1 MGVSRSE
8 KTQIGNEITIQ
19 LGFREVGKDLLED
32 LPGTGRRRWEIIDCV
47 QGVVKFNAYST

>member
-47 QGVVKFNAYST
+47 QGVVKFNACST

>member
-19 LGFREVGKDLLED
+19 LGFREVGRTLLED
-32 LPGTGRRRWEIIDCV
+32 LPGTGRRGWEIIDCV
-47 QGVVKFNAYST
+47 QGVVKFNACSA